1 MASRIPAL
9 PEIHTYSHMQPFT
22 KVNCVTPTLAS

>member
-9 PEIHTYSHMQPFT
+9 PEIHTYGHTQQFT
-22 KVNCVTPTLAS
+22 KINCVIPMLPS